1 MAELAI
7 EGDELVLHLSLFEKA
22 AALNRDVRLP
32 VSSIGTIE
40 VAQKPFG
47 LVRGY
52 RAAGLS
58 IPRRVA
64 IGTFRR
70 MGSTR
75 FFVLKGTH
83 PAVHITFTRGSIAGL
98 VVSDAHAEQLAQ
110 RLQSELGR

>member
-7 EGDELVLHLSLFEKA
+7 EGDELVLHLTMFEKA

-32 VSSIGTIE
+32 VSSIDAIE
-40 VAQKPFG
+40 VVEKPFG

-52 RAAGLS
+52 HAAGLS

-75 FFVLKGTH
+75 FFVLKGTQ
-83 PAVHITFTRGSIAGL
+83 PAVHITFSRGGIAGL
-98 VVSDAHAEQLAQ
+98 VVSSADAEALAQ
-110 RLQSELGR
+110 RLRTELGR